1 MESSCQVKSLITQ
14 KNTLAAVILG
24 EVLKEYTSLL
34 ITFVRPD
41 KNMLYVFLDG
51 RIISDHRMYVS
62 GSEKNGYYTV
72 PVLTINFQ

>member
-1 MESSCQVKSLITQ
+1 MQ
-14 KNTLAAVILG
+14 KKKALATVILG
-24 EVLKEYTSLL
+24 EMLKEYTNLL

-41 KNMLYVFLDG
+41 KNMLYVFIDG